1 MNFIRNRMEYR
12 RLCLRPCGFIQKARK
27 EERRTAETIRI
38 EIPIEVDDNTGPG
51 TSSVEKNMNK
61 VKDAADKVKSS
72 KGGTHYVSSY
82 SGSRGY
88 SARAGKA
95 KITIKNGSG
104 KTHPWHLIHTDS
116 GSNVYGW
123 VDDGTFE

>member
-1 MNFIRNRMEYR
+1 MNFIKNRMEYR

-72 KGGTHYVSSY
+72 TDQMSTSAKKANDEVTKFDRSAQKTQKSLLSWAKEKY
-82 SGSRGY
+82 SVLLE
-88 SARAGKA
+88 A
-95 KITIKNGSG
+95 KDKISPI
-104 KTHPWHLIHTDS
+104 L
-116 GSNVYGW
+116 
-123 VDDGTFE
+123 

>member
-1 MNFIRNRMEYR
+1 LESGTIAIEYSMTMDLELAKTETATQTTKKKDYNVGDIVNF
-12 RLCLRPCGFIQKARK
+12 
-27 EERRTAETIRI
+27 
-38 EIPIEVDDNTGPG
+38 
-51 TSSVEKNMNK
+51 
-61 VKDAADKVKSS
+61 

-104 KTHPWHLIHTDS
+104 KTHPWHLIHTDRAAMFTD
-116 GSNVYGW
+116 GW
-123 VDDGTFE
+123 MMELLNNGRR